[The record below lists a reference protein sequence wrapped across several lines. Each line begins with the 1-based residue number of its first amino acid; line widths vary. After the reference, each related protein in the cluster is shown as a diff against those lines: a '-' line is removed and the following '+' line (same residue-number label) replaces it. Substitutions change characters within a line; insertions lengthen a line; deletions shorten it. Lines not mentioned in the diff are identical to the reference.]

1 MLGHSA
7 MVPYDGLAAWI
18 QFHAGGHMAYRRDW
32 KAWLRLAHCQMLTS
46 MKTAAWSDAAWLE
59 LVMAG

>member
-18 QFHAGGHMAYRRDW
+18 QLHARSHMAYRRDW
-32 KAWLRLAHCQMLTS
+32 KLGSGSPDCQILMST
-46 MKTAAWSDAAWLE
+46 KTAA
-59 LVMAG
+59 

>member
-32 KAWLRLAHCQMLTS
+32 KAWLRLAQL
-46 MKTAAWSDAAWLE
+46 SDVDVDEDRCVVRCRLA
-59 LVMAG
+59 

>member
-7 MVPYDGLAAWI
+7 MVPYDGPDGFAAWI

-32 KAWLRLAHCQMLTS
+32 KAWLRLANCQMLTS
-46 MKTAAWSDAAWLE
+46 IKTAA
-59 LVMAG
+59 